1 MFRKKDSLPESAGSH
16 YLTLEFLKKLKN
28 GKRVQ
33 IKKIIHGSSIYH
45 PLPGSKLKYWL
56 SDADDPHKSTFVR
69 YERDDGKPEEA
80 RLDKLLQVRY

>member
-16 YLTLEFLKKLKN
+16 YLTLKFLKKLKN

-33 IKKIIHGSSIYH
+33 IRKIIHGSSIYH
-45 PLPGSKLKYWL
+45 PLPGNEYWL
-56 SDADDPHKSTFVR
+56 SDADDPHKSTLVC